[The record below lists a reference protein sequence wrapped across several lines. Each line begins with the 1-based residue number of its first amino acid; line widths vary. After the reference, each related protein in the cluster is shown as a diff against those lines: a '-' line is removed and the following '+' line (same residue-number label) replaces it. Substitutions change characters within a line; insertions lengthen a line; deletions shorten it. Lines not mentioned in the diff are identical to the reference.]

1 MGGVGLSVVRTDQ
14 RADHGHQHCHLNAD
28 EPCKVAVDLL
38 IDGIEPLVH
47 LSLYVGETLIH
58 LFEAAVHLFETTVN
72 LLEAVVD
79 VLETVLDVLEAVLD
93 LFEQPV
99 HLILQP
105 EQRATQVGPAHGVCV
120 HSGLEGGDPFF
131 QC

>member
-1 MGGVGLSVVRTDQ
+1 VGGAGLSVVRADE
-14 RADHGHQHCHLNAD
+14 RANHGHQPRYLNAD

-47 LSLYVGETLIH
+47 LALQVGETLIH

-79 VLETVLDVLEAVLD
+79 VLEAVLNVLEAVVD
-93 LFEQPV
+93 LLEQPV

-120 HSGLEGGDPFF
+120 HSGLEGRDPFF